1 MRKAIADPAD
11 NDGTNESAV
20 PSLDRTTK
28 CEKCLPKAYLL
39 VF

>member
-11 NDGTNESAV
+11 KDRTNESAV
-20 PSLDRTTK
+20 PQSRQE